1 MALTE
6 LVTESLPAG
15 ATGLKSCFFLEFHWN
30 AFVGAFELGAV
41 CPGKAAV
48 VLLPPVIVLKY
59 VVLVGVF
66 VFVGAFEADYGN
78 NPGVDVEMRSEPK
91 SVAEPG
97 PDGFGCERDHMLSPE
112 VVEYSRVKLG
122 AELHFACEVECKR
135 PLLNIQRD
143 PPEVLTGATVGEH
156 CPLDRLVVLD
166 LSAEGAVGKWDVAA
180 GAQLGCVVLVWV
192 SRAGQEMGPGSK
204 AGGE

>member
-15 ATGLKSCFFLEFHWN
+15 AIRLKSCFFLEFHWN

-41 CPGKAAV
+41 CPGQAAV
-48 VLLPPVIVLKY
+48 ALLPPVIALKC
-59 VVLVGVF
+59 VVVPVGVF
-66 VFVGAFEADYGN
+66 VFVGAFQADYGN
-78 NPGVDVEMRSEPK
+78 NPGVDAEMKSEPK

-97 PDGFGCERDHMLSPE
+97 PDGFGCERGHKLLPE
-112 VVEYSRVKLG
+112 VVEYSRAKLG
-122 AELHFACEVECKR
+122 AELQFACAVECKR
-135 PLLNIQRD
+135 ALLNIQRD

-166 LSAEGAVGKWDVAA
+166 LSAEGAVG
-180 GAQLGCVVLVWV
+180 
-192 SRAGQEMGPGSK
+192 
-204 AGGE
+204 